1 MIPALVEEARRV
13 AAELRKAEDA
23 IAAAVVAAVSAE
35 VPGPWIGAQREAS
48 IEADGAT
55 VGVAWSEE
63 GWIAYATGPRV
74 VGEYVEGL
82 PASSPSL
89 ALAALERRLHRGSKP
104 WRVAACSLVVRL
116 RRGWL

>member
-1 MIPALVEEARRV
+1 MISALVKEARRV
-13 AAELRKAEDA
+13 AAELRKVEDA
-23 IAAAVVAAVSAE
+23 IAAEVVAAVSAE

-48 IEADGAT
+48 IEAGEAT
-55 VGVAWSEE
+55 IGVAWSEE